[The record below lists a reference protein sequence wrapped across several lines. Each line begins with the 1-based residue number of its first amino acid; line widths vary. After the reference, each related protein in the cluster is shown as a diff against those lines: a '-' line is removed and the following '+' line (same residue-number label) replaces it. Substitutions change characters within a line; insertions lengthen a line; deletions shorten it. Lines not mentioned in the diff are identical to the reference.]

1 MKIYLPDYPRPQ
13 LRRDHW
19 VNLNGLWQFAFDDD
33 DRGLRENWQFGFPQQ
48 HTIRVPF
55 TYETT
60 AGGIGDP
67 AEHRH
72 VWYCRSFQA
81 EIGDHRTLL
90 HFEGCDWQTQVYING
105 QMAGAHRGGYARF
118 SFDITDLLRPGE
130 NQLIVRVSDS
140 LSRSQPRG
148 KQRWRKENFACW
160 YSPTTG
166 IWKTVWL
173 EQVPSSRID
182 ALKLTPC
189 MSTASIQIDVKLLD
203 SQEGDLCQATAWFG
217 DIQVGMTATSV
228 KEGMANFSLSV
239 ASQEVCEDDFL
250 GWAPEHPHLYDLD
263 VQLLRK
269 GETIDQVSSY
279 FGMRDITLQGGKI
292 LLNDTVYYQRLIL
305 DQGYWKD
312 TGLTPPSEEA
322 IQDEIRKI
330 KAMGYNGIR
339 KHQKIE
345 DARYLYW
352 CDRMGLLVWSEYP
365 AAYLYNDDA
374 VEWMTQEWM
383 EILRQNYNHPCI
395 VTWVPFNESWGVPHV
410 RSSKPQQH
418 FTQAIYHLTKALDPM
433 RPVVCNDGWEH
444 TVSDIL
450 TLHDYVEEG
459 DVLYRH
465 YSQQRDAFL
474 RGDIP
479 FMSCGVRYAFAEGF
493 QYRGQPILFSE
504 FGGIAFDGDGW
515 GYGKQVC
522 DEKSF
527 LERFDSV
534 VTAIKKLD
542 YCCGYCY
549 TQVTD
554 VEQEKNGLM
563 DMERNFKV
571 DPQALQEINLRRL

>member
-1 MKIYLPDYPRPQ
+1 MKTYIPDYPRPQ
-13 LRRDHW
+13 LRRDNW
-19 VNLNGLWQFAFDDD
+19 VNLNGPWDFAFDDD
-33 DRGLRENWQFGFPQQ
+33 DRGLQENWQYGFEPQY
-48 HTIRVPF
+48 TIQVPF
-55 TYETT
+55 AYET
-60 AGGIGDP
+60 AASGIGDSS
-67 AEHRH
+67 EHRQ
-72 VWYCRSFQA
+72 VWYHRTFRLEDDSR
-81 EIGDHRTLL
+81 RTLL
-90 HFEGCDWQTQVYING
+90 HFEGSDWQTQVYING
-105 QMAGAHRGGYARF
+105 KMVGSHHGGYARF
-118 SFDITDLLRPGE
+118 SFDITHFLFPGE
-130 NQLIVRVSDS
+130 NHLVVRVSDS
-140 LSRSQPRG
+140 LNRSQPRG

-173 EQVPSSRID
+173 ERAPASRID
-182 ALKLTPC
+182 MLKLTPC
-189 MSTASIQIDVKLLD
+189 MSSASLQIDVKLLEAQ
-203 SQEGDLCQATAWFG
+203 SGDLCRAEAWFG
-217 DIQVGMTATSV
+217 GIQVGLAFASV
-228 KEGMANFSLSV
+228 KEGMVSFRLDL
-239 ASQEVCEDDFL
+239 ASQEVCTDDFL
-250 GWAPEHPHLYDLD
+250 GWAPEHPYLYDLD
-263 VQLLRK
+263 VQLLRN

-312 TGLTPPSEEA
+312 TGLTPPSEDA

-345 DARYLYW
+345 DERYLYW

-365 AAYLYNDDA
+365 SAYLYNDDA
-374 VEWMTQEWM
+374 IEWITREWM
-383 EILRQNYNHPCI
+383 EVLRQNYNHPSI
-395 VTWVPFNESWGVPHV
+395 VTWVPFNESWGIPNV
-410 RSSKPQQH
+410 RTNKLQQH
-418 FTQAIYHLTKALDPM
+418 FTQAIYHLTKAFDPM

-450 TLHDYVEEG
+450 TLHDYVERGEIF
-459 DVLYRH
+459 YRH
-465 YSQQRDAFL
+465 YSQQRDSFL

-479 FMSCGVRYAFAEGF
+479 FMSCGVRYAFAKGF
-493 QYRGQPILFSE
+493 QYQGQPILFSE

-515 GYGKQVC
+515 GYGNQVH
-522 DEKSF
+522 DAQSF
-527 LERFDSV
+527 LERFDSI

-571 DPQALQEINLRRL
+571 DPKALQEINLRCL